1 MQVTGMLQIW
11 MLKTWMSQDLD
22 HQLLSTT
29 TDKYQSG
36 VWQIVYVWMQV
47 TWMPKIWMSKSWM
60 SKTWMLKSINS
71 VFAADM
77 ICVTLT
83 K

>member
-1 MQVTGMLQIW
+1 
-11 MLKTWMSQDLD
+11 
-22 HQLLSTT
+22 
-29 TDKYQSG
+29 
-36 VWQIVYVWMQV
+36 MQV